1 MPHILRTTCRAAS
14 SILSIDA
21 IMKTGICASLLPN
34 NKDIAMTDST
44 QVAKTD
50 PACLI
55 NTAINIIVS
64 PSEAFAEL
72 QQRPSK
78 LFPLALIVLSTMAVM
93 FWYFSIVDFEWFIDD
108 TLAGANIDGEQL
120 EAAREQMA
128 SMSQTTFKMYGV
140 LGGAIGIPIIY
151 VLQAGYLSLASALTG
166 SGQKFS
172 HWFSLVLWTGLPY
185 MLSVVGMVATI
196 LLSPNG
202 QLSTYDLDPLTLS
215 NLGMQSSNGSITTI
229 FNSINLPMLWGMV
242 LTVLGYRQWLD
253 CSLVKAM
260 AVVLAPY
267 LLILGV
273 WAYFAFS

>member
-1 MPHILRTTCRAAS
+1 MT
-14 SILSIDA
+14 DA
-21 IMKTGICASLLPN
+21 IEATKTE
-34 NKDIAMTDST
+34 
-44 QVAKTD
+44 
-50 PACLI
+50 PAGLI
-55 NTAINIIVS
+55 NTAVNILLS
-64 PSEAFAEL
+64 PGEAFTEL

-93 FWYFSIVDFEWFIDD
+93 FWYFSIVDFDWYIDD
-108 TLAGANIDGEQL
+108 ALAGANLDGEQL

-128 SMSQTTFKMYGV
+128 SMSQTTFKMIGV
-140 LGGAIGIPIIY
+140 FGGAIGIMVLY

-172 HWFSLVLWTGLPY
+172 DWYSLVLWTGLPY

-202 QLSTYDLDPLTLS
+202 QLSAYALDPLTLA
-215 NLGMQSSNGSITTI
+215 NLGMQSSNGSLTTI
-229 FNSINLPMLWGMV
+229 FNGISLPMIWGIA
-242 LTVLGYRQWLD
+242 LTVMGYRQWLD